1 MPFYFSATI
10 GLPWDVHGS
19 VSTLQHAAAQK
30 DGGMS
35 PLYHHH
41 IPCFLMMGP
50 LWYHHLVSL
59 HHELG
64 ELVVLLHSALQEVVM
79 QVGHTIPPAKS

>member
-41 IPCFLMMGP
+41 ILVFLAMGP
-50 LWYHHLVSL
+50 LRYRQRLAL
-59 HHELG
+59 HPKLG
-64 ELVVLLHSALQEVVM
+64 VLVVLLHSDL
-79 QVGHTIPPAKS
+79 